1 MTPNWFIKIELA
13 HIRRDIRR
21 LERRL
26 YASYED
32 DNPCLSCDRA
42 MLKVQRRYLVRVAD
56 LAAQGIDLQGVQ
68 HICQYWLY
76 QVQEQ
81 QKAAQEPC
89 PELRSEQ
96 EYLSGLIERLR
107 GAAEAVPA

>member
-1 MTPNWFIKIELA
+1 MIRNWFIKTELA

-21 LERRL
+21 LERRI

-32 DNPCLSCDRA
+32 DNPCLSCDQA
-42 MLKVQRRYLVRVAD
+42 MLKVLRRYLARLAD

-81 QKAAQEPC
+81 QQAAQEPC
-89 PELRSEQ
+89 LELRSEQ
-96 EYLSGLIERLR
+96 EYLSDLIERLR
-107 GAAEAVPA
+107 EAAEAVPA